1 VFFALALP
9 LILLP
14 IAAYAVDAS
23 VTASAY
29 SRLIE
34 VTAAAA
40 EDAAQQIDVARLR
53 AGGGISIDV
62 VDASAVAA
70 SALRSEEPAARVVD
84 LTVLG
89 EELRL
94 ATTETVVLPLNL
106 FGSPTVR
113 LTAEVTVRI
122 ARGYESPSSLLPL
135 PVRIL

>member
-1 VFFALALP
+1 
-9 LILLP
+9 
-14 IAAYAVDAS
+14 
-23 VTASAY
+23 
-29 SRLIE
+29 
-34 VTAAAA
+34 
-40 EDAAQQIDVARLR
+40 
-53 AGGGISIDV
+53 
-62 VDASAVAA
+62 VAA